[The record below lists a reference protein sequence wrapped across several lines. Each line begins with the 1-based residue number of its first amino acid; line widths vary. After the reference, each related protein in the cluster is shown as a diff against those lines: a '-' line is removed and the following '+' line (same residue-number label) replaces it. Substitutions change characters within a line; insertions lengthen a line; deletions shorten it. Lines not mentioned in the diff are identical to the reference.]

1 MADRV
6 HVRSLTVKLMAVMC
20 LALALALA
28 CFLGVML
35 LGNAMVEQVYLSS
48 EALNRRMDAGI
59 GSFRSFVEEN
69 RLSST
74 DVNAV
79 GQWNQ
84 EHPGITLT
92 IYGHTTTLSSS
103 AEGAELVGNEA
114 GIVVR
119 SEEKLWLSKEYPV
132 NFRDGVFTVAVYD
145 SSRSTV
151 RAALNFS
158 ALALSALVFL
168 ATVLLYEQHITRT
181 VQTLSRQV
189 RQVSRGDLQ
198 MQITPQT
205 TDEIG
210 QLALDV
216 DTMRLSIID
225 KLQREEEAWKAN
237 SQLITAISHDVRT
250 PLTALL
256 GYLEILSD
264 ESLSPGERSAYLEIC
279 KNNALRLKGLTDELF
294 GFFLV
299 FGKPKPDQVLED
311 FDAVTLLEQVLLEHE
326 MDLTQRGFQVE
337 TDTAPITGR
346 LQVDLGHFRRIFDNL
361 FSNIRKYA
369 DPAFPVAVSCRC
381 DGEELTVTICN
392 HIRQSATRVESNRI
406 GLQTCNKLVAAM
418 GGEFNQSRTKET
430 FTVEVL
436 LPLYECND
444 TQKANR
450 KEMLE

>member
-1 MADRV
+1 
-6 HVRSLTVKLMAVMC
+6 MAVMC
-20 LALALALA
+20 LALGLALVSS
-28 CFLGVML
+28 LGVL
-35 LGNAMVEQVYLSS
+35 VLGNALVEQVYLSS
-48 EALNRRMDAGI
+48 EAINRRMDAEI
-59 GSFRSFVEEN
+59 GDFRSFVEEN
-69 RLSST
+69 SLAST

-79 GQWNQ
+79 GQWNR
-84 EHPGITLT
+84 EHPRITLT

-103 AEGAELVGNEA
+103 AEGAELVGNET

-145 SSRSTV
+145 SSRGMV
-151 RAALNFS
+151 RAAVNLS
-158 ALALSALVFL
+158 ALALAALVFL

-189 RQVSRGDLQ
+189 RQVSRGDLG
-198 MQITPQT
+198 MQILPQT
-205 TDEIG
+205 SDEIG

-216 DTMRLSIID
+216 DAMRLSIID

-256 GYLEILSD
+256 GYLEIVSD
-264 ESLSPGERSAYLEIC
+264 ESLSPEERSAYLEVC

-299 FGKPKPDQVLED
+299 FGKPKPDQVLEE

-326 MDLTQRGFQVE
+326 MDLSQQGFQVE
-337 TDTAPITGR
+337 TSDDPITGKLR
-346 LQVDLGHFRRIFDNL
+346 VDLGHFRRIFDNL
-361 FSNIRKYA
+361 FSNVRKYA
-369 DPAFPVAVSCRC
+369 DPAFPVTVACRC
-381 DGEELTVTICN
+381 DREELTVTICN

-406 GLQTCNKLVAAM
+406 GLQTCHKLVAAM

-436 LPLYECND
+436 LPLHGTVD
-444 TQKANR
+444 S
-450 KEMLE
+450 

>member
-1 MADRV
+1 MADRNRF
-6 HVRSLTVKLMAVMC
+6 RSLTVKLMAVMC
-20 LALALALA
+20 LALGLALVTA
-28 CFLGVML
+28 LSVML

-48 EALNRRMDAGI
+48 EAVNKRMDTEI
-59 GSFRSFVEEN
+59 GTFRSFVEEN
-69 RLSST
+69 SLAST

-79 GQWNQ
+79 GQWNR
-84 EHPGITLT
+84 EHPNITLT

-103 AEGAELVGNEA
+103 AEGAELVGNET

-132 NFRDGVFTVAVYD
+132 NFRDGVFTVAIYD
-145 SSRSTV
+145 SSRNMV
-151 RAALNFS
+151 RSAVNLS
-158 ALALSALVFL
+158 ALALAALVFL
-168 ATVLLYEQHITRT
+168 ATVLLYEQHITHT

-205 TDEIG
+205 SDEIG

-216 DTMRLSIID
+216 DAMRLSIID

-250 PLTALL
+250 PLTALM
-256 GYLEILSD
+256 GYLEIISD

-299 FGKPKPDQVLED
+299 FGKPKPDQVLEE

-326 MDLTQRGFQVE
+326 MDLSQRGFRVE
-337 TDTAPITGR
+337 TDTAPITGKLR
-346 LQVDLGHFRRIFDNL
+346 VDLGHFRRIFDNL
-361 FSNIRKYA
+361 FSNVRKYA
-369 DPAFPVAVSCRC
+369 DPAFPVTVACRC
-381 DGEELTVTICN
+381 DREELTVTICN
-392 HIRQSATRVESNRI
+392 HIRQSTTRVESNRI
-406 GLQTCNKLVAAM
+406 GLQTCHKLVAAM
-418 GGEFNQSRTKET
+418 GGEFNQTRTKET

-436 LPLYECND
+436 LPLYECTMQN
-444 TQKANR
+444 A
-450 KEMLE
+450 

>member
-1 MADRV
+1 MADRFRF
-6 HVRSLTVKLMAVMC
+6 RSLTVKLMAVMC
-20 LALALALA
+20 LALGLALA
-28 CFLGVML
+28 SSLGVMV
-35 LGNAMVEQVYLSS
+35 LGNALVEQVYLSS
-48 EALNRRMDAGI
+48 EAVNKRMDAEI
-59 GSFRSFVEEN
+59 SDFRSFVEEN
-69 RLSST
+69 SLAST

-79 GQWNQ
+79 GQWNR
-84 EHPGITLT
+84 EHPKITLT

-145 SSRSTV
+145 SSRGMV
-151 RAALNFS
+151 RAAVNLS
-158 ALALSALVFL
+158 ALALAALVFL

-198 MQITPQT
+198 MQILPQT
-205 TDEIG
+205 SDEIG

-216 DTMRLSIID
+216 DAMRLSIID

-256 GYLEILSD
+256 GYLEIVSD
-264 ESLSPGERSAYLEIC
+264 ESLSPDERSAYLEVC

-299 FGKPKPDQVLED
+299 FGKPKPDQVLEE

-326 MDLTQRGFQVE
+326 MDLSQRGFQVE
-337 TDTAPITGR
+337 TSDDPITGKLR
-346 LQVDLGHFRRIFDNL
+346 VDLGHFRRIFDNL
-361 FSNIRKYA
+361 FSNVRKYA
-369 DPAFPVAVSCRC
+369 DPAFPVTVSCRC
-381 DGEELTVTICN
+381 DREELTVTICN
-392 HIRQSATRVESNRI
+392 HIRQSVTRVESNRI
-406 GLQTCNKLVAAM
+406 GLQTCHKLVEAM

-436 LPLYECND
+436 LPLYDQSE
-444 TQKANR
+444 T
-450 KEMLE
+450 

>member
-1 MADRV
+1 
-6 HVRSLTVKLMAVMC
+6 MC
-20 LALALALA
+20 LALGLALA
-28 CFLGVML
+28 SALGVML
-35 LGNAMVEQVYLSS
+35 LGNALVEQVYLSS
-48 EALNRRMDAGI
+48 ELVNKRMDAQI
-59 GSFRSFVEEN
+59 TSFRSFVQEQQ
-69 RLSST
+69 LSST

-79 GQWNQ
+79 GQWNR
-84 EHPGITLT
+84 EHPKITLT
-92 IYGHTTTLSSS
+92 IYGLTTTLSSS
-103 AEGAELVGNEA
+103 AEGAELVGNET

-119 SEEKLWLSKEYPV
+119 SVEKQWLSKEYPV

-145 SSRSTV
+145 SSRGMV
-151 RAALNFS
+151 RAAVNLS
-158 ALALSALVFL
+158 ALSMAALVFL
-168 ATVLLYEQHITRT
+168 ATVLLYEQHITRS

-189 RQVSRGDLQ
+189 RQVSRGDLG

-205 TDEIG
+205 SDEIG

-216 DTMRLSIID
+216 DAMRLSIID

-256 GYLEILSD
+256 GYLEIVSD
-264 ESLSPGERSAYLEIC
+264 ESLSPDERSAYLEIC

-299 FGKPKPDQVLED
+299 FGKPQPDQKPEE
-311 FDAVTLLEQVLLEHE
+311 FDAGMLLEQVLLEHE

-337 TDTAPITGR
+337 TGSDPITGS

-361 FSNIRKYA
+361 FSNVRKYA
-369 DPAFPVAVSCRC
+369 DPSCPVTITCRC
-381 DGEELTVTICN
+381 DREELTITICN
-392 HIRQSATRVESNRI
+392 RIRQDANRVESNRI
-406 GLQTCNKLVAAM
+406 GLQTCHKLVAAM

-436 LPLYECND
+436 LPVYTE
-444 TQKANR
+444 
-450 KEMLE
+450 

>member
-1 MADRV
+1 MADRFRF
-6 HVRSLTVKLMAVMC
+6 RSLTVKLMAVMC
-20 LALALALA
+20 LALGLALA
-28 CFLGVML
+28 SSLGVMV
-35 LGNAMVEQVYLSS
+35 LGNALVEQVYLSS
-48 EALNRRMDAGI
+48 EAVNKRMDAEI
-59 GSFRSFVEEN
+59 SDFRSFVEEN
-69 RLSST
+69 SLAST

-79 GQWNQ
+79 GQWNR
-84 EHPGITLT
+84 EHPKITLT

-145 SSRSTV
+145 SSRNMV
-151 RAALNFS
+151 RSAVNLS
-158 ALALSALVFL
+158 ALALAALVFL

-198 MQITPQT
+198 MQILPQT
-205 TDEIG
+205 SDEIG

-216 DTMRLSIID
+216 DAMRLSIID

-256 GYLEILSD
+256 GYLEIVSD
-264 ESLSPGERSAYLEIC
+264 ASLSPEERSAYLEVC

-299 FGKPKPDQVLED
+299 FGKPKPDQVLEE

-326 MDLTQRGFQVE
+326 MDLSQRGFQVE
-337 TDTAPITGR
+337 TDTAPITGKLR
-346 LQVDLGHFRRIFDNL
+346 VDLGHFRRIFDNI
-361 FSNIRKYA
+361 FSNVRKYA
-369 DPAFPVAVSCRC
+369 DPAFPVTVACRC
-381 DGEELTVTICN
+381 DREELTVTICN

-406 GLQTCNKLVAAM
+406 GLQTCHKLVAAM

-436 LPLYECND
+436 LPLHGTVD
-444 TQKANR
+444 S
-450 KEMLE
+450 